1 MEDAVSYAKMG
12 LVPAGAYKNRQHSE
26 HLIDTSRVAEHYV
39 DLLYDPQ
46 TSGGLLISISPDNVE
61 QLMEDFANKNMD
73 TKVSIIGKVV
83 EKGEKLIRL
92 Y

>member
-1 MEDAVSYAKMG
+1 MRRWDLSG
-12 LVPAGAYKNRQHSE
+12 GAYKNREHSGK
-26 HLIDTSRVAEHYV
+26 LVDTSRVAEHFV

-46 TSGGLLISISPDNVE
+46 TSGGLLISISPENVE
-61 QLMEDFANKNMD
+61 QLMEDFANKGMD